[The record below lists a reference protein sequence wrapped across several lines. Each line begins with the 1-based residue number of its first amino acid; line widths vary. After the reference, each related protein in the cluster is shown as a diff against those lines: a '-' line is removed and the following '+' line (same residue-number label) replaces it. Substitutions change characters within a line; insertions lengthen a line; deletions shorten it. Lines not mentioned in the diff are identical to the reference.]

1 MTTGRAS
8 GLSTTQG
15 YYWHAYLLGDRSLV
29 RRLQP
34 RAFLDRRALGGV
46 LLGMFSVAVRW
57 LSPDQHNPAE
67 IRLFAERVT
76 KEWSALLDAAA
87 ATEHTHAA
95 HGVTAEEVSRA
106 IRGEL
111 GEAAGDEDAGPAR
124 PGLPELAV
132 VSTAVRDLELKPGD
146 IDRMISSAEGLARQ
160 WGINLVAYRPGFI
173 LRWRFEM
180 AELRRY
186 GYPAR
191 KRWSAERSGAFVVC
205 LRGDSTV

>member
-76 KEWSALLDAAA
+76 KEWSALLDTAA
-87 ATEHTHAA
+87 ATGIAHGR
-95 HGVTAEEVSRA
+95 HGVTADEVSRA
-106 IRGEL
+106 ILWEL
-111 GEAAGDEDAGPAR
+111 GEAAGDDDAGPPH

-132 VSTAVRDLELKPGD
+132 VITAVRDLELKPGD
-146 IDRMISSAEGLARQ
+146 IDRLITSAEGLARQ
-160 WGINLVAYRPGFI
+160 WGIDLVAYRPGFI
-173 LRWRFEM
+173 TRWRFEM

-186 GYPAR
+186 GCPAR
-191 KRWSAERSGAFVVC
+191 KRWSAERMGAFVDWM
-205 LRGDSTV
+205 RDDSTV

>member
-1 MTTGRAS
+1 M
-8 GLSTTQG
+8 
-15 YYWHAYLLGDRSLV
+15 
-29 RRLQP
+29 
-34 RAFLDRRALGGV
+34 

-57 LSPDQHNPAE
+57 LSPDRHNPAE

-95 HGVTAEEVSRA
+95 HGVIVDEVSRA

-111 GEAAGDEDAGPAR
+111 GEAAGDEDAAPAH

-132 VSTAVRDLELKPGD
+132 VVTAVRDLGLKPGD
-146 IDRMISSAEGLARQ
+146 IDRLITSAEGLARQ
-160 WGINLVAYRPGFI
+160 WGINFVSYRPGFI

-191 KRWSAERSGAFVVC
+191 KRWSAERSGAFVD
-205 LRGDSTV
+205 RTRDDSAL

>member
-8 GLSTTQG
+8 GLSTAQG
-15 YYWHAYLLGDRSLV
+15 YYWHAYLLGDRALV

-46 LLGMFSVAVRW
+46 LLGMFSVAGSW

-67 IRLFAERVT
+67 IRLFAERVS
-76 KEWSALLDAAA
+76 KY
-87 ATEHTHAA
+87 THAA
-95 HGVTAEEVSRA
+95 HGVTADEVSRA
-106 IRGEL
+106 IRWES
-111 GEAAGDEDAGPAR
+111 GEAAGDEDVSPPH
-124 PGLPELAV
+124 PGLAELAV
-132 VSTAVRDLELKPGD
+132 VITAVRDLELKPGD

-160 WGINLVAYRPGFI
+160 WGINLVAYRPGPI

-191 KRWSAERSGAFVVC
+191 KRWSAERMGAFVDWM
-205 LRGDSTV
+205 RDDSTSERESRP